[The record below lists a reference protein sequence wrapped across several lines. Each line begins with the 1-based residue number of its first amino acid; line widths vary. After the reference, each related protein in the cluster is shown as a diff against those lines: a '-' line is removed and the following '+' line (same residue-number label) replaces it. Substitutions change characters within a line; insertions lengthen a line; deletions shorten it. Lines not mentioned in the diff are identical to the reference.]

1 MSRFTNIL
9 VVSPYPDGKTWY
21 LRSDFGFD
29 RGKEG
34 SGDTITVPIG
44 FSTDFASI
52 PRIFWTVLPKW
63 GKYGNAAVVHDYLYY
78 RQELNAAKL
87 PRKTADDILLE
98 GMIVLNV
105 VPWQRF
111 VIYHAVRWFGFFAWY
126 SNRKMKEAGYRKI
139 AASAPE
145 KSVDM
150 PTHWKVGARKW
161 ISIMVRKSPK
171 KSATGS
177 GE

>member
-21 LRSDFGFD
+21 LRSDFGFYRD
-29 RGKEG
+29 EEKG
-34 SGDTITVPIG
+34 GDTITVPVG

-52 PRIFWTVLPKW
+52 PRPFWVILPKW
-63 GKYGNAAVVHDYLYY
+63 GKYGNAAVIHDYLYY
-78 RQELNAAKL
+78 EQKL
-87 PRKTADDILLE
+87 HRKTADNILLE

-105 VPWQRF
+105 ATWQRF
-111 VIYHAVRWFGFFAWY
+111 VIYHAVRWFGSFAWY

-139 AASAPE
+139 APSAPE

-171 KSATGS
+171 REKPQ
-177 GE
+177 